1 MKLLYVVTSSD
12 ESIKQILKNKFN
24 MSDRFILKLKSS
36 NSIYINDVPV
46 FINYKIQPNDILT
59 IIENSKEDSSNII
72 PNSNIKL
79 NVLYKDDFLLIVNK
93 PSNLPVHPSILHY
106 EDSLSNAVKYH
117 FDEIGLQKKIRP
129 VNRLDKDTSGI
140 VIFAKNEYIQ
150 ECLVKQ
156 MQSNIFKKKYLAV
169 LSGILNT
176 DSGTISAP
184 IGRKNDSIIKREIR
198 DDGDL
203 AISYFKVLE
212 RFNNMTLV
220 EYTLETGRT
229 HQLRVHSKYIGHPI
243 VGDSL
248 YGSES
253 LLISRQALHA
263 YEVSFIHPISKE
275 EMIIHCDLP
284 DDIKNLIIKNK
295 NWLFTIFNNII
306 LKSTSISSYIEML
319 FYLSMIKIVLWLKFF
334 NFQILIL

>member
-1 MKLLYVVTSSD
+1 MLMKLTYVVTNSD

-36 NSIYINDVPV
+36 NSIYINGVPV
-46 FINYKIQPNDILT
+46 FINYKIQVNDILT
-59 IIENSKEDSSNII
+59 IIENSKEDSSNIV

-79 NVLYKDDFLLIVNK
+79 NILYEDDFLLIVDK

-106 EDSLSNAVKYH
+106 EDSLSNAVKYY
-117 FDEIGLQKKIRP
+117 FDKIDLYKKIRP

-156 MQSNIFKKKYLAV
+156 MKQNVFKKKYLAV
-169 LSGILNT
+169 LSGILEK

-184 IGRKNDSIIKREIR
+184 IARKNDSIIEREIR
-198 DDGDL
+198 EDGDL
-203 AISYFKVLE
+203 AISHFKVLE

-248 YGSES
+248 YGLQSP
-253 LLISRQALHA
+253 LISRQALHA
-263 YEVSFIHPISKE
+263 YEVSFVHPINKE
-275 EMIIHCDLP
+275 KMLIHSDLP
-284 DDIKNLIIKNK
+284 NDIKKLIDANK
-295 NWLFTIFNNII
+295 I
-306 LKSTSISSYIEML
+306 
-319 FYLSMIKIVLWLKFF
+319 
-334 NFQILIL
+334 

>member
-1 MKLLYVVTSSD
+1 MLMKLTYIVTDSD

-36 NSIYINDVPV
+36 NSIYINDVSV
-46 FINYKIQPNDILT
+46 FINYKIQVNDILT
-59 IIENSKEDSSNII
+59 IIENSKEDSSNIV

-79 NVLYKDDFLLIVNK
+79 NILYEDDFLLIVDK

-117 FDEIGLQKKIRP
+117 FDKIDLYKKIRP

-156 MQSNIFKKKYLAV
+156 MKQNVFKKKYLAV
-169 LSGILNT
+169 LSGILEK

-184 IGRKNDSIIKREIR
+184 IARKNNSIIEREIR
-198 DDGDL
+198 EDGDL
-203 AISYFKVLE
+203 AISHFKVLE

-248 YGSES
+248 YGLQSP
-253 LLISRQALHA
+253 LISRQALHA
-263 YEVSFIHPISKE
+263 YEVSFVHPINKE
-275 EMIIHCDLP
+275 KMLIHSNLP
-284 DDIKNLIIKNK
+284 DDIKRLVNANK
-295 NWLFTIFNNII
+295 I
-306 LKSTSISSYIEML
+306 
-319 FYLSMIKIVLWLKFF
+319 
-334 NFQILIL
+334 

>member
-1 MKLLYVVTSSD
+1 MLMKLTYVVTNSD

-36 NSIYINDVPV
+36 NSIYINGVPV
-46 FINYKIQPNDILT
+46 FINYKIQVNDILT
-59 IIENSKEDSSNII
+59 IIENSKEDSSNIV

-79 NVLYKDDFLLIVNK
+79 NILYEDDFLLIVDK

-117 FDEIGLQKKIRP
+117 FDKIDLYKKIRP

-156 MQSNIFKKKYLAV
+156 MKQNVFKKKYLAV
-169 LSGILNT
+169 LSGILEK

-184 IGRKNDSIIKREIR
+184 IARKNDSIIEREIR
-198 DDGDL
+198 EDGDL
-203 AISYFKVLE
+203 AISHFKVLE

-248 YGSES
+248 YGLQSS
-253 LLISRQALHA
+253 LISRQALHA
-263 YEVSFIHPISKE
+263 YEVSFVHPINKE
-275 EMIIHCDLP
+275 KMLIHSDLP
-284 DDIKNLIIKNK
+284 DDIKKLIDANK
-295 NWLFTIFNNII
+295 I
-306 LKSTSISSYIEML
+306 
-319 FYLSMIKIVLWLKFF
+319 
-334 NFQILIL
+334 

>member
-1 MKLLYVVTSSD
+1 MVLMKLTYVVTDSD

-24 MSDRFILKLKSS
+24 MSDRFILKLKGS
-36 NSIYINDVPV
+36 NSIYINGVPV
-46 FINYKIQPNDILT
+46 FINYKIQVNDILT
-59 IIENSKEDSSNII
+59 IIENSKEDSSNIV

-79 NVLYKDDFLLIVNK
+79 NILYEDDFLLIVDK

-117 FDEIGLQKKIRP
+117 FDKIDLYKKIRP

-156 MQSNIFKKKYLAV
+156 MKQNVFKKKYLAV
-169 LSGILNT
+169 LSGILEK

-184 IGRKNDSIIKREIR
+184 IARKNDSIIEREIR
-198 DDGDL
+198 EDGDL
-203 AISYFKVLE
+203 AISHFKVLE

-248 YGSES
+248 YGLQSP
-253 LLISRQALHA
+253 LISRQALHA
-263 YEVSFIHPISKE
+263 YEVSFVHPINKDK
-275 EMIIHCDLP
+275 MLIHSDLP
-284 DDIKNLIIKNK
+284 DDIKKLIDANK
-295 NWLFTIFNNII
+295 I
-306 LKSTSISSYIEML
+306 
-319 FYLSMIKIVLWLKFF
+319 
-334 NFQILIL
+334 

>member
-1 MKLLYVVTSSD
+1 MFMKLIYVVTNSD

-59 IIENSKEDSSNII
+59 IIENSKEESSNIV
-72 PNSNIKL
+72 PNPNIKL
-79 NVLYKDDFLLIVNK
+79 NVLYEDDFLLIVNK
-93 PSNLPVHPSILHY
+93 PSDLPVHPSILHY
-106 EDSLSNAVKYH
+106 KDSLSNAVKYH
-117 FDEIGLQKKIRP
+117 FNKIGLQKKIRP

-156 MQSNIFKKKYLAV
+156 MKSNIFKKKYFAV
-169 LSGILNT
+169 LSGILDK

-184 IGRKNDSIIKREIR
+184 IGRKNDSIIEREIR
-198 DDGDL
+198 NDGDL
-203 AISYFKVLE
+203 AISHYKVLK
-212 RFNNMTLV
+212 RFNNMSLV

-275 EMIIHCDLP
+275 KMIIHSDLP
-284 DDIKNLIIKNK
+284 DDIKNLINK
-295 NWLFTIFNNII
+295 SEN
-306 LKSTSISSYIEML
+306 
-319 FYLSMIKIVLWLKFF
+319 
-334 NFQILIL
+334 

>member
-1 MKLLYVVTSSD
+1 MLMKLTYVVTNSD
-12 ESIKQILKNKFN
+12 ESIKKILKNKFN

-46 FINYKIQPNDILT
+46 FINYKIQANDILT
-59 IIENSKEDSSNII
+59 IVENSKEDSSNIV

-79 NVLYKDDFLLIVNK
+79 NILYEDDFLLIVDK
-93 PSNLPVHPSILHY
+93 PSNSPVHPSILHY

-117 FDEIGLQKKIRP
+117 FDKIGLYKKIRP

-156 MQSNIFKKKYLAV
+156 MKQNVFKKKYLAV
-169 LSGILNT
+169 LSGILEE

-184 IGRKNDSIIKREIR
+184 IGRKSDSIIEREIR

-203 AISYFKVLE
+203 AISHFKVLE
-212 RFNNMTLV
+212 RLNNMTLV

-248 YGSES
+248 YGLQSP
-253 LLISRQALHA
+253 LISRQALHA

-275 EMIIHCDLP
+275 KTVIHSELP
-284 DDIKNLIIKNK
+284 DDIKKLIKNK
-295 NWLFTIFNNII
+295 SGHI
-306 LKSTSISSYIEML
+306 
-319 FYLSMIKIVLWLKFF
+319 
-334 NFQILIL
+334 

>member
-1 MKLLYVVTSSD
+1 MVLMKLTYIVTDSD

-46 FINYKIQPNDILT
+46 FINYKIQVNDILT
-59 IIENSKEDSSNII
+59 IIENSKEDSSNIVS
-72 PNSNIKL
+72 NSNIKL
-79 NVLYKDDFLLIVNK
+79 NILYEDDFLLIVDK

-117 FDEIGLQKKIRP
+117 FVKIGLHKKIRP

-156 MQSNIFKKKYLAV
+156 MKQNVFKKKYLAV
-169 LSGILNT
+169 LSGILEK

-184 IGRKNDSIIKREIR
+184 IARKNNSIIEREIR
-198 DDGDL
+198 EDGDL
-203 AISYFKVLE
+203 AISHFKVLE

-248 YGSES
+248 YGSENS
-253 LLISRQALHA
+253 LISRQALHA
-263 YEVSFIHPISKE
+263 YEVSFVHPINKE
-275 EMIIHCDLP
+275 KMLIHSNLP
-284 DDIKNLIIKNK
+284 DDIKRLVNANK
-295 NWLFTIFNNII
+295 T
-306 LKSTSISSYIEML
+306 
-319 FYLSMIKIVLWLKFF
+319 
-334 NFQILIL
+334 

>member
-1 MKLLYVVTSSD
+1 MLMKLTYIVTNSD

-36 NSIYINDVPV
+36 NSIYINGVPV
-46 FINYKIQPNDILT
+46 FINYKIQVNDILT
-59 IIENSKEDSSNII
+59 IIENFKEDSSNIV

-79 NVLYKDDFLLIVNK
+79 NILYEDDFLLIVDK

-117 FDEIGLQKKIRP
+117 FDKIDLYKKIRP

-156 MQSNIFKKKYLAV
+156 MKQNVFKKKYLAV
-169 LSGILNT
+169 LSGILEK

-184 IGRKNDSIIKREIR
+184 IARKNDSIIEREIR
-198 DDGDL
+198 EDGDL
-203 AISYFKVLE
+203 AISHFKVLE

-248 YGSES
+248 YGLQSP
-253 LLISRQALHA
+253 LISRQALHA
-263 YEVSFIHPISKE
+263 YEVSFVHPINKE
-275 EMIIHCDLP
+275 KMLIHSDLP
-284 DDIKNLIIKNK
+284 DDIKKLIDANK
-295 NWLFTIFNNII
+295 I
-306 LKSTSISSYIEML
+306 
-319 FYLSMIKIVLWLKFF
+319 
-334 NFQILIL
+334 